1 MLPGLFD
8 FCSATAYNLEP
19 KILHLAC
26 SHRKYWTKRHSGTP
40 PTGLS
45 FPLNTTPP
53 FILDSLLNKN
63 LKKKKE
69 RKRKKKKREREN
81 RLKMIF
87 ENSIFVGNPLKRLRR
102 SASPSASPRAPL
114 RKGGKG
120 ARRPPA
126 ATTPEAP
133 GSAPVRMRGRLSR
146 PVPLPPGG
154 ALRMRAAGP
163 RRGWAGDERAAA
175 QHGGLR
181 HHLRAGGG
189 GGGGRGGRGGGVRA
203 RGAQPGVAPA
213 PRCAGSRGGTGRRAH
228 HRVAPEEFKTS
239 ISRVNACL
247 RKNLP
252 VNVKWLL
259 CGCLCCCCTLGC
271 SLWPVVCLNKRTR
284 RSIQKLL
291 EWENNRLYHKLGLH
305 WKLSKRKCETSNM
318 MEYVIL
324 IEFLPKYP
332 IFRPD

>member
-1 MLPGLFD
+1 MSVLLPNMADFD
-8 FCSATAYNLEP
+8 TIYELEEEDEEEQDEP
-19 KILHLAC
+19 EPVVRSQELPRPRDAPDPVAVRGAGHI
-26 SHRKYWTKRHSGTP
+26 TV
-40 PTGLS
+40 
-45 FPLNTTPP
+45 NQ
-53 FILDSLLNKN
+53 
-63 LKKKKE
+63 
-69 RKRKKKKREREN
+69 
-81 RLKMIF
+81 RLKLAAIHLEKNF
-87 ENSIFVGNPLKRLRR
+87 YT
-102 SASPSASPRAPL
+102 SA
-114 RKGGKG
+114 GK
-120 ARRPPA
+120 
-126 ATTPEAP
+126 
-133 GSAPVRMRGRLSR
+133 
-146 PVPLPPGG
+146 
-154 ALRMRAAGP
+154 
-163 RRGWAGDERAAA
+163 
-175 QHGGLR
+175 
-181 HHLRAGGG
+181 
-189 GGGGRGGRGGGVRA
+189 
-203 RGAQPGVAPA
+203 
-213 PRCAGSRGGTGRRAH
+213 
-228 HRVAPEEFKTS
+228 VAPEEFKTS